1 MLRRWPIFIFLFV
14 AILTWAALEV
24 YDLDESLQKRLS
36 QGWFLPP
43 TEFYSGGLH
52 FIIGSDVDFQ
62 QVQEHLL
69 NRDYRLRTEQD
80 TLLPKDFAILSESAC
95 STLVGFGKKS
105 QTKSCFAIRPSA
117 QDWDVIGI
125 DDQHKVAQLWKGAA
139 LTSAQEISVAPTLM
153 AQFYEGQPLFKE
165 PTSLS
170 SVPLECLQAVTAIED
185 TDFLK
190 HKGVSFVGILRAI
203 YRNLT
208 AGHWAE
214 GGSTITQQL
223 VKNYFLTSKKTLKR
237 KITEQVLAVLLEART
252 NKDTIFEQYLN
263 VIFMG
268 VSGPYQIRGFSS
280 AARYYF
286 GKNISQLGLP
296 ECALMAA
303 MINSPGRYNPF
314 EHPDHALKRRE
325 LVLQKMSNLDLI
337 SKEQMSQAIQTPLPA
352 HPGME
357 ALSPAPYFLQTAQR
371 ELDSLELSHEH
382 GLRVIT
388 AFNSEFQNAANLAVR
403 ERVKE
408 FESQRKSPAGL
419 QIALISL
426 ELPSRHITAVVGGRS
441 YQQTQFNRILDGYRQ
456 VGSTMKPFVYLTAM
470 SKLDPL
476 SERLDEPYTYEKGNL
491 TWTPRNYDGKFRGPI
506 PLFVGLAESLNVPA
520 ARTALD
526 VGVDK
531 IVENLHLAGLDKE
544 IPLNPSLALGAF
556 ELSPWQLTQLY
567 STLGNFGAYQR
578 IHSLVRVE
586 TLDGDTLWDESK
598 LPVEQRIE
606 PTPAAEVIGMMKTT
620 PLIGT
625 AQGLKNFHLPQT
637 IAAKTGTTNDLK
649 DAWFVGFTPTQLTI
663 VWVGF
668 DDNRPVG
675 TGAGMALPVWADFHR
690 RIASAL
696 PTEDFQWPTTT
707 TLRNINLSDLAKK
720 FPYVEE
726 LEEKATN
733 LQLVFPKR

>member
-1 MLRRWPIFIFLFV
+1 VRIRWPILLLAFLAFL
-14 AILTWAALEV
+14 AWASYEV

-52 FIIGSDVDFQ
+52 FVIGSDVDFQ

-69 NRDYRLRTEQD
+69 SRDFRLRTEQD
-80 TLLPKDFAILSESAC
+80 TLLPKDFAILNDVAC
-95 STLVGFGKKS
+95 TTLVGSSKNAT
-105 QTKSCFAIRPSA
+105 TKSCFAIRPSA

-125 DDQHKVAQLWKGAA
+125 DENHKVVQLWKGAA
-139 LTSAQEISVAPTLM
+139 LTNSQEISVAPTLM
-153 AQFYEGQPLFKE
+153 AQFYEGQPIFKE

-185 TDFLK
+185 TDYLK
-190 HKGVSFVGILRAI
+190 HNGVSYVGILRAI

-237 KITEQVLAVLLEART
+237 KVTEQVLALLLEARS

-286 GKNISQLGLP
+286 NKGISQLGLP

-314 EHPDHALKRRE
+314 EHPDRALKRRE
-325 LVLQKMSNLDLI
+325 LVLQKMTSLELI
-337 SKEQMSQAIQTPLPA
+337 SKEQMTQANQTALPA
-352 HPGME
+352 RPGLQ
-357 ALSPAPYFLQTAQR
+357 ALSPGPYFLQTAQR
-371 ELDSLELSHEH
+371 ELDSLQLSHEH

-408 FESQRKSPAGL
+408 YESQPKNPANL
-419 QIALISL
+419 QVALISL
-426 ELPSRHITAVVGGRS
+426 ELPSRHITALVGGRS
-441 YQQTQFNRILDGYRQ
+441 YQQTQFNRIMDGYRQ

-470 SKLDPL
+470 SKMDPL
-476 SERLDEPYTYEKGNL
+476 TERLDEPYTYKAGNL
-491 TWTPRNYDGKFRGPI
+491 TWTPHNYDNKFRGPI
-506 PLFVGLAESLNVPA
+506 PLFVGLVESLNVPA
-520 ARTALD
+520 ART
-526 VGVDK
+526 GIEIGIDK
-531 IVENLHLAGLDKE
+531 VIDNLHLAGLDKD
-544 IPLNPSLALGAF
+544 IPANPSLALGAF

-567 STLGNFGAYQR
+567 STLGNFGSYQQ

-586 TLDGDTLWDESK
+586 TLDGETLWDESK
-598 LPVEQRIE
+598 LPAEQRID
-606 PTPAAEVIGMMKTT
+606 PVHSAEVIGMMKAT

-625 AQGLKNFHLPQT
+625 AQGLKNFHLPQA

-649 DAWFVGFTPTQLTI
+649 DAWFVGLTPTQLTV

-675 TGAGMALPVWADFHR
+675 TGAVMALPVWADFHQ
-690 RIASAL
+690 RIAGAL
-696 PTEDFQWPTTT
+696 PKDDFHWPENT
-707 TLRNINLSDLAKK
+707 TLRTINIADLAKK
-720 FPYVEE
+720 YPY
-726 LEEKATN
+726 LEHTLEKALN
-733 LQLVFPKR
+733 LELVFPKR